1 MADGAEA
8 AAETTKQ
15 IVTLATAVI
24 GLTVTFADEFRT
36 VTDAAV
42 PLEAHWSLKAA
53 WLAHGIA
60 IVLGVWTLM
69 AITGIQNAAA
79 LSTTVPDANA
89 TSVRIPALLMIVAF
103 AAGMIFV
110 IVAGFVRFG

>member
-24 GLTVTFADEFRT
+24 GLTVTFADEFRV
-36 VTDAAV
+36 VTDSV
-42 PLEAHWSLKAA
+42 IPLSVHWSLKVA
-53 WLAHGIA
+53 WLAHGLA

-69 AITGIQNAAA
+69 GITGIQNEAA
-79 LSTTVPDANA
+79 LAKQVPDANA
-89 TSVRIPALLMIVAF
+89 VAVRVPALLMILAF
-103 AAGMIFV
+103 ALGMAFV
-110 IVAGFVRFG
+110 IVAGFERFG